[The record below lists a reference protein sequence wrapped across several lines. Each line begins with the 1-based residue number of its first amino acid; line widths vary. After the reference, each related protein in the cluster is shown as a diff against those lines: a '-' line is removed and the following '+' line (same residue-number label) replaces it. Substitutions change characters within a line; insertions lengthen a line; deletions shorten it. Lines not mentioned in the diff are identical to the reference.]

1 MAIPDVSGKSIAELI
16 SLKDRNAVVTG
27 GARGI
32 GLAICE
38 RFAEAGANV
47 LIGDLD
53 EKQAQEA
60 AERIAQQHGVS
71 MIATLLDVADSGS
84 IGAVATQAVRE
95 LGGVDIWG
103 RQVGPGAG
111 Y

>member
-1 MAIPDVSGKSIAELI
+1 MAIPDVSGKYIAELI
-16 SLKDRNAVVTG
+16 FFKDRNTVVTG

-32 GLAICE
+32 GLAIGE

-60 AERIAQQHGVS
+60 AERIAQQHGVN

-84 IGAVATQAVRE
+84 IGAGATQGVRE
-95 LGGVDIWG
+95 IGGIRILGHNPRI
-103 RQVGPGAG
+103 
-111 Y
+111 